1 MLPMEKFCST
11 KFLMNNIDFLSWN
24 MNAFVVICTCLDLF
38 FKSKSILL
46 VIKSWD
52 NLGSDFSEFLLE
64 MGRRLY
70 INKK

>member
-1 MLPMEKFCST
+1 
-11 KFLMNNIDFLSWN
+11 